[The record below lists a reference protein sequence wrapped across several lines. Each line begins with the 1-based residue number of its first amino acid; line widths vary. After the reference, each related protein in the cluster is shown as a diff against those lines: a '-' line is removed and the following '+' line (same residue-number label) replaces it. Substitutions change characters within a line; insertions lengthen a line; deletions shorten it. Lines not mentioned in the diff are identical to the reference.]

1 MELVLALAAGERA
14 WPVRKLALPE
24 LPNPRRENKDVDR
37 HGCSCGATG
46 VNQWTRVAWTSVETQ
61 QRRGP
66 LRAVLS
72 AMRIPQWIKNALLF
86 VAPGASGHMFHA
98 DVLDHTILAFAAF
111 SLVASGVYL
120 VNDLLD
126 IEDDRRHPTKRL
138 RAIASGDLQLAIARI
153 LAVLLFAAGFALPL
167 DLPRPEGFYI
177 VLLLYVVESLAY
189 SLKVK
194 TVAVLELGF
203 VASGFFLRSYAGAV
217 ASHIPV
223 SQWFL
228 VVVTF
233 GALFLVIGKRSA
245 ELRHVGTANRV
256 VLRDY
261 SPEFLHSALTMAA
274 GVVVTTY
281 CLWAFDTSSTGLSS
295 VKHDVLWIRITVVPV
310 VLAVLYVVRGAE
322 SPAGE
327 SPEDLL
333 LKNRVVQ
340 GLALV
345 WLFFLAWGTYL

>member
-1 MELVLALAAGERA
+1 
-14 WPVRKLALPE
+14 
-24 LPNPRRENKDVDR
+24 
-37 HGCSCGATG
+37 
-46 VNQWTRVAWTSVETQ
+46 
-61 QRRGP
+61 
-66 LRAVLS
+66 
-72 AMRIPQWIKNALLF
+72 MRIPQWVKNSLLF
-86 VAPGASGHMFHA
+86 VAPGASGRMFHS
-98 DVLDHTILAFAAF
+98 DVLSHTIVAFVSF
-111 SLVASGVYL
+111 SLVASGVYV

-126 IEDDRRHPTKRL
+126 RDDDQRHPTKRF
-138 RAIASGDLQLAIARI
+138 RAIASGDLPVRAAWA
-153 LAVLLFAAGFALPL
+153 LAVTLFILGFVTPL
-167 DLPRPEGFYI
+167 RLDHPQGFYA
-177 VLLLYVVESLAY
+177 VLGLYVAQSLAY
-189 SLKVK
+189 SLRVK

-203 VASGFFLRSYAGAV
+203 VASGFFLRSYGGAV

-256 VLRDY
+256 VLKDY
-261 SPEFLHSALTMAA
+261 TPEFLHSALTMAA

-295 VKHDVLWIRITVVPV
+295 VKHDLLWIRVTVVPV
-310 VLAVLYVVRGAE
+310 VLAVLYIVRGAE

-333 LKNRVVQ
+333 LKNRIVQ